1 MASKKRFCVV
11 GTLTELRQR
20 LDHGGLVLAD
30 RLHGGHILGGEVEA
44 IALQGEPAVKTGADT

>member
-1 MASKKRFCVV
+1 MAFSKKFWDA
-11 GTLTELRQR
+11 GTLTELSQR

-44 IALQGEPAVKTGADT
+44 VALQGEGVVKTGADT